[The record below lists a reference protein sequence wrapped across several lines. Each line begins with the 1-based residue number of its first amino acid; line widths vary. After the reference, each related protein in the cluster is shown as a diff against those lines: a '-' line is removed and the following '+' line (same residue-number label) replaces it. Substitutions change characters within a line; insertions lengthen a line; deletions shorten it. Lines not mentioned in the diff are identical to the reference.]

1 MFVLFP
7 VDSCCKIKIQCG
19 WCNRSCN
26 PREIAGSLRVTA
38 GLFISFRHVLRRPD
52 HGRPDMLTSGY
63 ITLQEAIEATP
74 ISYLANRAL
83 LPNLL
88 QILLLFLTVLCDPYI
103 LKKQRRIM
111 FIIIALELSLVLQD
125 LVSAYLN
132 MHNLPPM
139 LRTIQSIYGY
149 SARPVVVLLFFYII
163 EPDKNYK
170 LFWWLAGVNA
180 AVFLTAL
187 FSPVAFRIREDNRFI
202 RGPLGYTGHLVSGIM
217 LAYLLYLVLLEAK
230 RTRNPMTLIPILSV
244 LFIIG
249 AVLLDSKIDATK
261 DGLGYLTISI
271 ISCSLFSYIWLHLKF
286 VREHEEAL
294 MTEQRVQIMLTQIR
308 PHFLYNSLTVIQDLC
323 RTNPEQAENAT
334 IQFAKY
340 LRGNMDALQIN
351 APIPFTEELEH
362 TKEYLSLEQMRFEE
376 KLTVRYDI
384 QCEAF
389 SLPPLTLEPIVE
401 NAVRHGVRGNSDG
414 RGEVAI
420 ATREYPDHYEITVTD
435 TGPGFDPEKL
445 PKDQGRSHIG
455 LQNVREQLAQM
466 CNGALN
472 IASAPGK
479 GTCVTITIPKG
490 MNAR

>member
-1 MFVLFP
+1 MITP
-7 VDSCCKIKIQCG
+7 V
-19 WCNRSCN
+19 
-26 PREIAGSLRVTA
+26 
-38 GLFISFRHVLRRPD
+38 
-52 HGRPDMLTSGY
+52 Y

-74 ISYLANRAL
+74 LSYLADRAL

-88 QILLLFLTVLCDPYI
+88 QILLLFLTVLFDPYI

-111 FIIIALELSLVLQD
+111 FAIIALELSLVGQD
-125 LVSAYLN
+125 LIAAYLN
-132 MHNLPPM
+132 THDLPPL

-163 EPDKNYK
+163 EPNKSYK
-170 LFWWLAGVNA
+170 LFWWLAGMNA
-180 AVFLTAL
+180 VVFLTAL
-187 FSPVAFRIREDNRFI
+187 FSPMVFYITWENRFA
-202 RGPLGYTGHLVSGIM
+202 RGPLGYTGHVVSGVMI
-217 LAYLLYLVLLEAK
+217 AYLLYLILREAK
-230 RTRNPMTLIPILSV
+230 RTRSPMTLIPILSV

-249 AVLLDSKIDATK
+249 AVVLGSTIDSTM
-261 DGLGYLTISI
+261 DGLDYLTISI

-286 VREHEEAL
+286 VREHEDAL
-294 MTEQRVQIMLTQIR
+294 MMEQRVQIMLTQIR
-308 PHFLYNSLTVIQDLC
+308 PHFLYNALTVIQDLC

-334 IQFAKY
+334 IQFARY
-340 LRGNMDALQIN
+340 LRGNMDALQNNTSISF
-351 APIPFTEELEH
+351 PEELEH
-362 TKEYLSLEQMRFEE
+362 TKEYLSLEQMRFED

-401 NAVRHGVRGNSDG
+401 NAVRHGVRGNIDG

-435 TGPGFDPEKL
+435 TGPGFDPEKK

-455 LQNVREQLAQM
+455 LRNVRERLTQM
-466 CNGALN
+466 CGGGLN

-490 MNAR
+490 ANAT

>member
-1 MFVLFP
+1 MFTP
-7 VDSCCKIKIQCG
+7 
-19 WCNRSCN
+19 
-26 PREIAGSLRVTA
+26 
-38 GLFISFRHVLRRPD
+38 
-52 HGRPDMLTSGY
+52 GY
-63 ITLQEAIEATP
+63 ITMQEAIEATP
-74 ISYLANRAL
+74 LSYLANRAL

-88 QILLLFLTVLCDPYI
+88 LILLLFLTVLFDPYI

-111 FIIIALELSLVLQD
+111 FAIIALEVSLIAQD

-132 MHNLPPM
+132 THSLPPL

-149 SARPVVVLLFFYII
+149 SVRPVVLLLFFYII
-163 EPDKNYK
+163 EPHKSYK
-170 LFWWLAGVNA
+170 LFWGLAAANA

-187 FSPVAFRIREDNRFI
+187 FSPVAFFITADNHFI
-202 RGPLGYTGHLVSGIM
+202 RGPLGYTGHIVSGIM
-217 LAYLLYLVLLEAK
+217 IAYLLYLILQEAK
-230 RTRNPMTLIPILSV
+230 RTRSPMTLIPILSM

-249 AVLLDSKIDATK
+249 AVALDSRIDATK

-271 ISCSLFSYIWLHLKF
+271 VSCSLFFYIWLHQKF
-286 VREHEEAL
+286 VREHEDAL
-294 MTEQRVQIMLTQIR
+294 MTEQRLQVMLTQIR
-308 PHFLYNSLTVIQDLC
+308 PHFLYNSLTVIQELC

-340 LRGNMDALQIN
+340 LRGNMDALQTGT
-351 APIPFTEELEH
+351 PIPFTEELEH
-362 TKEYLSLEQMRFEE
+362 TKEYLALEQMRFED

-384 QCEAF
+384 QCDAF

-401 NAVRHGVRGNSDG
+401 NAVRHGVRGSSDG

-420 ATREYPDHYEITVTD
+420 TVRECPGHYEITVTD

-445 PKDQGRSHIG
+445 PKDPERSHIG
-455 LQNVREQLAQM
+455 LRNVRERLARM
-466 CNGALN
+466 CSGTLD

-490 MNAR
+490 ANTP

>member
-1 MFVLFP
+1 MSTP
-7 VDSCCKIKIQCG
+7 
-19 WCNRSCN
+19 
-26 PREIAGSLRVTA
+26 
-38 GLFISFRHVLRRPD
+38 
-52 HGRPDMLTSGY
+52 GY
-63 ITLQEAIEATP
+63 ITLKEAIEATP
-74 ISYLANRAL
+74 LSYLANRAL

-88 QILLLFLTVLCDPYI
+88 QILLLFLTVLFDPYI

-111 FIIIALELSLVLQD
+111 FAIIALVLSLIGQD
-125 LVSAYLN
+125 LASAYLN
-132 MHNLPPM
+132 THQFPAL

-149 SARPVVVLLFFYII
+149 SARPVVLLLFFYII
-163 EPDKNYK
+163 EPEKSYK

-187 FSPVAFRIREDNRFI
+187 FSPLAFYFTLDNHFI
-202 RGPLGYTGHLVSGIM
+202 RGPLGYTSHIVSGVMI
-217 LAYLLYLVLLEAK
+217 ANLLYLVFREAK
-230 RTRNPMTLIPILSV
+230 RTRSPMTLIPILSV

-249 AVLLDSKIDATK
+249 AVSLDSKIDATK

-271 ISCSLFSYIWLHLKF
+271 VSCSLFSYIWLHLKF
-286 VREHEEAL
+286 VRDHEDAL
-294 MTEQRVQIMLTQIR
+294 MMEQRVQIMLTQIR

-340 LRGNMDALQIN
+340 LRGNMDALQGN

-362 TKEYLSLEQMRFEE
+362 TKEYLTLEQMRFED

-389 SLPPLTLEPIVE
+389 SLPTLTLEPIVE

-414 RGEVAI
+414 KGKVDI
-420 ATREYPDHYEITVTD
+420 ATREYPDRYEITVAD
-435 TGPGFDPEKL
+435 NGPGFDPEKQT
-445 PKDQGRSHIG
+445 KDQGRSHIG
-455 LQNVREQLAQM
+455 LQNVRNRLAQM
-466 CNGALN
+466 CGGTMN

-479 GTCVTITIPKG
+479 GTRVTITIPKEV
-490 MNAR
+490 NAP

>member
-1 MFVLFP
+1 MFTP
-7 VDSCCKIKIQCG
+7 
-19 WCNRSCN
+19 
-26 PREIAGSLRVTA
+26 
-38 GLFISFRHVLRRPD
+38 
-52 HGRPDMLTSGY
+52 GY
-63 ITLQEAIEATP
+63 ITLQEAIEASP

-88 QILLLFLTVLCDPYI
+88 QLLLLFLTVLFDPYI

-111 FIIIALELSLVLQD
+111 FAIIGLELSLIGLD
-125 LVSAYLN
+125 LISSYLN
-132 MHNLPPM
+132 THDLPP
-139 LRTIQSIYGY
+139 LWRTIQSIFGY
-149 SARPVVVLLFFYII
+149 SIRPVVVLLFFYII
-163 EPDKNYK
+163 EPNKSYK
-170 LFWWLAGVNA
+170 LFWGLTGMNA

-187 FSPVAFRIREDNRFI
+187 SSPVVFSINEDNRFV
-202 RGPLGYTGHLVSGIM
+202 RGPLGYTGHIVSGIM
-217 LAYLLYLVLLEAK
+217 IAYLLYLILREAK
-230 RTRNPMTLIPILSV
+230 RTRSPMTLIPILSV

-249 AVLLDSKIDATK
+249 AVALDSKIDATK

-271 ISCSLFSYIWLHLKF
+271 VSCSLFSYIWLHLKF
-286 VREHEEAL
+286 VREHEDAL
-294 MTEQRVQIMLTQIR
+294 MMEQRVQIMFTQIR
-308 PHFLYNSLTVIQDLC
+308 PHFLYNALTVIQDLC

-334 IQFAKY
+334 IQFSKY
-340 LRGNMDALQIN
+340 LRGNMDALQTN
-351 APIPFTEELEH
+351 APIPFAEELEH
-362 TKEYLSLEQMRFEE
+362 TREYLTLEQMRFEE

-389 SLPPLTLEPIVE
+389 SLPPLTLEPIAE

-435 TGPGFDPEKL
+435 TGPGFDPEKQ

-455 LQNVREQLAQM
+455 LRNVRERLTQM
-466 CNGALN
+466 CGGSLN

-490 MNAR
+490 ANAP